1 VFGKRRTRLFYI
13 FTMPWIIGFILLT
26 AGPMIYSLY
35 LSFTNS
41 SGFGTPEWVGF
52 DNYIRMFN
60 GDPLFW
66 KSLGN
71 TIFYTLLSVPLSL
84 VTGYLL
90 AVLLNSKVKF
100 MGIFRTIFYLPSIVP
115 AVATALLWM
124 LIFQPNFGIANAVLE
139 FFGLP
144 TSMWLLSEQMVK
156 PTLVIMSLWGIGGGM
171 VIYLASLQEVP
182 KALYEAAEI
191 DGAST
196 WSKFWNIT
204 IPMTSPVIFF
214 QFVMGLIGAL
224 QVFTEAYVVSSG
236 TGGPNYASLFYVFYL
251 YQQGFQYFNQ
261 GYASALAWILFIII
275 LVLSVFVF
283 KYLGD
288 KVYYEAEDL

>member
-1 VFGKRRTRLFYI
+1 MFGKRKTKLFYI
-13 FTMPWIIGFILLT
+13 FTLPWILGFILLT

-35 LSFTNS
+35 LSFTDS
-41 SGFGTPEWVGF
+41 SGFGTPEWIGL
-52 DNYIRMFN
+52 DNYIRMFT

-66 KSLGN
+66 KTIGN
-71 TIFYTLLSVPLSL
+71 TIFYTLLSVPLGL
-84 VTGYLL
+84 ITGYLL
-90 AVLLNSKVKF
+90 AVLLNSKVRF

-115 AVATALLWM
+115 TVATALLWT
-124 LIFQPNFGIANAVLE
+124 LIFQPNFGIANAILE
-139 FFGLP
+139 FFNLP

-156 PTLVIMSLWGIGGGM
+156 PTLIIMSLWGVGGGM

-182 KALYEAAEI
+182 KSLYEAAEI

-204 IPMTSPVIFF
+204 VPLTSPVIFF

-224 QVFTEAYVVSSG
+224 QVFTESFVVSSG
-236 TGGPNYASLFYVFYL
+236 TGGPNNASLFYVFYL

-261 GYASALAWILFIII
+261 GYASALAWVLFVVILI
-275 LVLSVFVF
+275 LSIFVF
-283 KYLGD
+283 KYIGD

>member
-1 VFGKRRTRLFYI
+1 MFGKRKTKLFYM

-35 LSFTNS
+35 LSFTDS
-41 SGFGTPEWVGF
+41 SGFGTPEWIGF
-52 DNYIRMFN
+52 DNYIRMFT

-66 KSLGN
+66 KTMGN

-84 VTGYLL
+84 ITGYLL

-100 MGIFRTIFYLPSIVP
+100 MGIFRTVFYLPSIVP
-115 AVATALLWM
+115 TVATALLWM
-124 LIFQPNFGIANAVLE
+124 LIFQPNFGIANAILD

-156 PTLVIMSLWGIGGGM
+156 PTLVIMSLWGVGGGM

-182 KALYEAAEI
+182 RALYEAAEI

-204 IPMTSPVIFF
+204 IPLTSPVIFF

-224 QVFTEAYVVSSG
+224 QVFTESFVVSSG
-236 TGGPNYASLFYVFYL
+236 TGGPNNASLFYVFYL

-261 GYASALAWILFIII
+261 GYASALAWVLFIII

-283 KYLGD
+283 KYIGD